1 MNFALELAQIHI
13 QKRTGQGC
21 VQSNGFCPSWI
32 ADNFNRYVDPFWEHV
47 ALVLESVV
55 IGFVIAFGLALL
67 AHRRRGFETPITV
80 STGVL
85 YTIPSLALFQIL
97 VGFSFLGLNRL
108 TVEIALVSYTLLIL
122 FRNTLEGLR
131 GVPADVREAAVGMG
145 LTRRQVLTRVELP
158 LALPAIVAHRRRW
171 LTGPIVGI
179 TGALYTV
186 PSIAAFILLLPL
198 TGRGNTTALI
208 ALVSYTLLVL
218 FRNITT
224 GLRNVPPEMVDAGRG
239 MGLTANQILRKVELP
254 LAVPE
259 ILAGL
264 RIAVTTNVGLATL
277 AFFAGAGGLG
287 KEIYADVSFK
297 SNVVVAGGLAV
308 LLAAVLD
315 VIILTFQRLVTPWR
329 RARAT

>member
-1 MNFALELAQIHI
+1 MNFALELAQISI
-13 QKRTGQGC
+13 QKRTGAGC
-21 VQSNGFCPSWI
+21 VQSNGFCPDWI
-32 ADNFNRYVDPFWEHV
+32 SANFDRYIDPFWEHV
-47 ALVLESVV
+47 YLVVVSVT
-55 IGFVIAFGLALL
+55 IGFTIAFVLALL
-67 AHRRRGFETPITV
+67 AHRK
-80 STGVL
+80 
-85 YTIPSLALFQIL
+85 
-97 VGFSFLGLNRL
+97 
-108 TVEIALVSYTLLIL
+108 
-122 FRNTLEGLR
+122 
-131 GVPADVREAAVGMG
+131 
-145 LTRRQVLTRVELP
+145 
-158 LALPAIVAHRRRW
+158 RW
-171 LTGPIVGI
+171 LTGPITGV

-208 ALVSYTLLVL
+208 ALISYTLLVI

-239 MGLTANQILRKVELP
+239 MGLTQNQILWKVELP

-287 KEIYADVSFK
+287 REIYADVNFK

-308 LLAAVLD
+308 LLAAFFD
-315 VIILTFQRLVTPWR
+315 VVILTFQRLVTPWR
-329 RARAT
+329 RARA